1 MPSSPASEY
10 ECALSGKAAADTDLV
25 PDDKNDESD
34 LGEMPVG
41 WIRVTV
47 QRRGVNPAWLEI
59 QKRKARQLAGMQAQI
74 PDLADAERAE
84 AVEDT
89 RMAVEAAFFAIEQGT
104 PKYVTVEDV
113 AYVSNPDA
121 NKQIVAEWKK
131 IADAL
136 SLDVSGG

>member
-1 MPSSPASEY
+1 
-10 ECALSGKAAADTDLV
+10 
-25 PDDKNDESD
+25 
-34 LGEMPVG
+34 
-41 WIRVTV
+41 
-47 QRRGVNPAWLEI
+47 
-59 QKRKARQLAGMQAQI
+59 MQAQI